1 MNIEPS
7 TQKKLFG
14 LNKIFD
20 SLKNLHDKN
29 KLPNKILLSGEKG
42 IGKSTLAF
50 HFINSVLSKDEEFS
64 YNFKNNEINSKNK
77 SYLLLQNKSNP
88 NFHLIDILNDKKN
101 IDIEQIRELIMSL
114 NKSSFNSKKRFV
126 LIDNIEYLNKNS
138 INALLKILEE
148 PNGNIYFILINHNQK
163 ILDTLKS
170 RCLDF
175 KITLSKNKSIEIINE
190 ILKDDVFTLL
200 NNDFLNHYSTPGTI
214 LKIIDFSNIYKIDL
228 KSMNLKDFLIL
239 IIKNKIYKKAKSDK
253 EIIYYFIELYFRNNI
268 SKNNIDLLK
277 LYKYFLKKINNTI
290 TYNLDEEVI
299 FMEFEEKVLNG

>member
-20 SLKNLHDKN
+20 TLKNLHDKN

-42 IGKSTLAF
+42 VGKSTLAF

-88 NFHLIDILNDKKN
+88 NFHLIDILKDKKN

-126 LIDNIEYLNKNS
+126 LIDNIEFLNKNS